1 MSFHPSSEQDSKTSG
16 MKNLQTSLF
25 LVLILISINTSL
37 KGQTEGDILIIPTSE
52 TSLFESPSYTQN
64 LITVHWENLSI
75 TGGGGTET
83 EFSITSEIEGL
94 SSFLEA
100 EDSFNWQNPSSYSD
114 ISSLFDLMEDFDGM
128 EGTGF
133 DDAAGFAGDIVSDA
147 LDALGPFGIFTET
160 YTGVQFGLDLIHG
173 LNNTALN
180 LEYPIQSTFSVEDFH
195 RGDTVTISIDTTFVE
210 ENLPSFNLGEIG
222 ISKEIQAFSQIDAY
236 LDVGLGLGM
245 LGEYYFD
252 FGLLPSWMPGAGEV
266 QDWSDS
272 TDFTTGDHLLDIKYS
287 FESSLLKIGEDTI
300 SGRFLPIRRDLEDL
314 SNTAAAYVGDLGGP
328 PLNWVGPWSDNF
340 LHGPD
345 YTYDSNGDGELDA
358 SSNLF
363 WASDPRNMPWGLGDC
378 EVTLQEYPYLSSY
391 VTLPTEPLEDFF
403 EYVAPS
409 LGENQ
414 VNEILEHLPIT
425 GQHWWTTAP
434 EFTYDYEEFEGTGRD
449 SDRSN
454 FGITATARR
463 VPDNSDEYLNRT
475 TGAITTKTDVS
486 NQENWIQLDVDFVDM
501 AYDLIDATQFSKGP
515 NVYLY
520 FPGSCVRSLGLQQI
534 GFEEEAPQYKKFFSE
549 FQAAL
554 DLEDLDGST
563 LLGNLQSLI
572 DQADELADFSGDL
585 YDQIADT
592 DSSNNYSTG
601 LNVAPHWDD
610 RFNTG
615 LYLLSLWDYFE
626 LALVMTGAA
635 AGPAIPVLNTF
646 WAPFDFDELK
656 IIDFMAGWDFI
667 DAGAYAGFKNVIES
681 EYNPNYS
688 WQITLDEP
696 RSFSLD
702 SGLTWIESDTIILP
716 LDQPEFQLA
725 STCEDYSID
734 ITPTIVADESIEN
747 FVATGLDQFNAGVN
761 LDLFNMDFQLRGN
774 NVEIIPGFTIKFICV
789 DNWNQFSK
797 SALGCAKAALK
808 WAKGAWCCFKKKIKK
823 FKFKKKCKGCWKDT
837 GECSLCKYGWK
848 GLQIPD
854 FSLQRFTG
862 YKGTNLGFDYNL
874 NMSPYVSESKNIPM
888 VMKDSLGNDYQP
900 VPIHLTALPF
910 NFDGVSALQASPLA
924 SATDRNGILKV
935 ENRIGGHTPLT
946 LRTKHLGALDTAYYN
961 NAHLTAE
968 NNFLINTQGHEV
980 DVLYDLDEQDQA
992 PSVSALLSDFR
1003 VQDANLCFADYTGVD
1018 STYLSYGANED
1029 DFAPEMENT
1038 AVPSL
1043 KESGQYCPDTD
1054 NDGCQDCAVEASGN
1068 PANDGADTDGDGI
1081 CNVGDNDD
1089 DGDGVLDAND
1099 THPLDPYLCGDTDF
1113 DTCDDCSSGTFNPS
1127 EDGQDSD
1134 GDGIC
1139 DDGDN
1144 DNDNDGVDASIDT
1157 DDFDNFICIDSDN
1170 DGCDDCSSGTFDPM
1184 NDGADID
1191 GDGLCDSGDDD
1202 KDGDGYLNEADV
1214 DQNDHTVCADIDE
1227 DGCDDC
1233 TNIDFVYFFYPDTL
1247 NDGFDFDGDGQCN
1260 ENGEDTDDD
1269 GVIDE
1274 MDADPDNQYF
1284 CGLDNDSLYIEG
1296 TLYVGDGCDDCSSG
1310 TNDIAKDGSD
1320 TDSDGWCDLTDPDID
1335 GDGSANNDNSD
1346 WAIEYFVE
1354 DFYDYDPS
1362 RCLDID
1368 LDGCDDCANAIFTLD
1383 STFTDIAD
1391 ESGAIIGTDTTIAYS
1406 NVNNVVSLAMTVT
1419 FNSTSTDT
1427 VPDFSNDSN
1436 GVITLIR
1443 LIDNTVLPADTS
1455 YIVHG
1460 DGEDLDGDGICDYG
1474 DNDIDGDGVPQY
1486 SEKERLEMVA
1496 SGELECFEY
1505 VYYTDAD
1512 GDSDSTCVSYEAPGL
1527 SDVDSLNYAS
1537 CFDLD
1542 LDGCDDCTALT
1553 FSEDGTIGE
1562 PLDYS
1567 DTTYSDTLYF
1577 DLCYLTLK
1585 ADSLSGCDTV
1595 NTGDEC
1601 DEDEGD
1607 CRNVTYDEDGNRTC
1621 RTTLNYCGIDTDG
1634 DGIVQEGDWT
1644 GDCPWC
1650 ECYSFVADLDS
1661 SAMENYEHPEQMEV
1675 VLVLGDGTDT
1685 DGDGICDL
1693 GDTND
1698 TIPNPRFRDMDGDG
1712 VEAFCDCNDACL
1724 DANDDGVCDECV
1736 DDDSDGICENYPGT
1750 TWGEPIAYYPDADG
1764 DGYAHA
1770 DSIAAAVLICYDAN
1784 GSGTGDTLLITGY
1797 THLLG
1802 DCDDADSTYTPA
1814 PWGYDCYGNCLAD
1827 ADGDGVCD
1835 EFEVAG
1841 CTDTSACNYDP
1852 ANTEE
1857 DDSCLY
1863 QDAIGV
1869 CGGDCLTDENEDG
1882 VCDD

>member
-1 MSFHPSSEQDSKTSG
+1 
-16 MKNLQTSLF
+16 MKNLQTPLF
-25 LVLILISINTSL
+25 LVLILLSINTSL
-37 KGQTEGDILIIPTSE
+37 KGQTQGDVLIIPTSE
-52 TSLFESPSYTQN
+52 TSLFDSPSYTQN
-64 LITVHWENLSI
+64 IVTLSWQK
-75 TGGGGTET
+75 TTTSDASGGGSNDPA
-83 EFSITSEIEGL
+83 EFSISSDLEGL
-94 SSFLEA
+94 SEFLNTDNA
-100 EDSFNWQNPSSYSD
+100 INWQNPTSYTD
-114 ISSLFDLMEDFDGM
+114 ISSLFDLMEDFQGM
-128 EGTGF
+128 QGTGF
-133 DDAAGFAGDIVSDA
+133 DDAAGFAGDIISDA
-147 LDALGPFGIFTET
+147 LDALGPFGIYTKT
-160 YTGVQFGLDLIHG
+160 YTKVDVGLDLIHG

-180 LEYPIQSTFSVEDFH
+180 LEYPIQSTFSVEDFY
-195 RGDTVTISIDTTFVE
+195 RGDTVTISIDTSFVE

-222 ISKEIQAFSQIDAY
+222 ITKEIEAFSEINATF
-236 LDVGLGLGM
+236 DVGLGLGM
-245 LGEYYFD
+245 LGQWEFE
-252 FGLLPSWMPGAGEV
+252 FGMLPDWMPGGDALENG
-266 QDWSDS
+266 WYS
-272 TDFTTGDHLLDIKYS
+272 TDVASTEHLIDLNYKFTASI
-287 FESSLLKIGEDTI
+287 LKIGEDTI
-300 SGRFLPIRRDLEDL
+300 SGNLGLIRRDLEALDY
-314 SNTAAAYVGDLGGP
+314 AAYQYVTEIADFADQPIDWVGDWSDEFLGGP
-328 PLNWVGPWSDNF
+328 
-340 LHGPD
+340 D
-345 YTYDSNGDGELDA
+345 YSYDSNGDGELDA
-358 SSNLF
+358 RSNLF
-363 WASDPRNMPWGLGDC
+363 WNKDPRNMNWGYGNC
-378 EVTLQEYPYLSSY
+378 GNTLLKFPSVAAHYSI
-391 VTLPTEPLEDFF
+391 PTQPLLDLVGLVSNWNED
-403 EYVAPS
+403 
-409 LGENQ
+409 Q
-414 VNEILEHLPIT
+414 VNNFLEEFPLT
-425 GQHWWTTAP
+425 GQHWWTTA
-434 EFTYDYEEFEGTGRD
+434 ETLTFTDEGFSASG
-449 SDRSN
+449 SGGGGN
-454 FGITATARR
+454 FGVSMTARR
-463 VPDNSDEYLNRT
+463 VADNSDEYLNRT

-486 NQENWIQLDVDFVDM
+486 NQENWVELNIDFVDM
-501 AYDLIDATQFSKGP
+501 AADLNDKIFFSDTAGR
-515 NVYLY
+515 NLY
-520 FPGSCVRSLGLQQI
+520 TFPFDDCRAQLGLQTL
-534 GFEEEAPQYKKFFSE
+534 PNYKKPKYVAYASE
-549 FQAAL
+549 FGAFL
-554 DLEDLDGST
+554 DLEDLNGSVLMT
-563 LLGNLQSLI
+563 NVQSVLNQANAVSEFTGGLSSYLTGANANALGM
-572 DQADELADFSGDL
+572 DL
-585 YDQIADT
+585 NILPQYDNKFGT
-592 DSSNNYSTG
+592 D
-601 LNVAPHWDD
+601 
-610 RFNTG
+610 

-626 LALVMTGAA
+626 LALVITTSGTAA
-635 AGPAIPVLNTF
+635 VPVLETF
-646 WAPFDFDELK
+646 WAPFDFDDLK
-656 IIDFMAGWDFI
+656 IIDFMAGWDLI

-702 SGLTWIESDTIILP
+702 SGITWIESDTIILP

-734 ITPTIVADESIEN
+734 ITPTIVADESIDN
-747 FVATGLDQFNAGVN
+747 FVAKGLDQFNVGVN

-774 NVEIIPGFTIKFICV
+774 NFQLIPGFTIKFICV

-848 GLQIPD
+848 GLRIPD
-854 FSLQRFTG
+854 FSMQRFTG
-862 YKGTNLGFDYNL
+862 YKGTNIGFDYDL
-874 NMSPYVSESKNIPM
+874 DMSPYVSESKNIPM
-888 VMKDSLGNDYQP
+888 VMKDSLGHDYQP

-910 NFDGVSALQASPLA
+910 NFDGVSAIQSSPLT
-924 SATDRNGILKV
+924 SATDRNGKLTV

-961 NAHLTAE
+961 NAHLSAD
-968 NNFLINTQGHEV
+968 NNFSINTQYNEV
-980 DVLYDLDEQDQA
+980 DVLYDLNDEDQA

-1003 VQDANLCFADYTGVD
+1003 VQDANLCFADYIGVD

-1029 DFAPEMENT
+1029 DFAPEMKDV
-1038 AVPSL
+1038 AVPSQ

-1054 NDGCQDCAVEASGN
+1054 NDGCQDCSIEASGN
-1068 PANDGADTDGDGI
+1068 PANDGTDTDGDGI

-1127 EDGQDSD
+1127 EDGQDYD

-1144 DNDNDGVDASIDT
+1144 DNDNDGADASIDT
-1157 DDFDNFICIDSDN
+1157 NDSNPNICIDSDY
-1170 DGCDDCSSGTFDPM
+1170 DECDDCSSGTFDPM
-1184 NDGADID
+1184 NDGDDLD
-1191 GDGLCDSGDDD
+1191 GDGLCDSSDDD
-1202 KDGDGYLNEADV
+1202 RDGDGYLNEVDV
-1214 DQNDHTVCADIDE
+1214 DPDDHTVCADIDE

-1260 ENGEDTDDD
+1260 ANGDDTDDD
-1269 GVIDE
+1269 GVTDD
-1274 MDADPDNQYF
+1274 MDADPDNPFY
-1284 CGLDNDSLYIEG
+1284 CGIDSDE
-1296 TLYVGDGCDDCSSG
+1296 DGCDDCSSG
-1310 TNDIAKDGSD
+1310 DGENPMNDGID
-1320 TDSDGWCDLTDPDID
+1320 TDGDGRCDFTDPDID
-1335 GDGSANNDNSD
+1335 GDGSVNDNVN
-1346 WAIEYFVE
+1346 WTIEYFAE
-1354 DFYDYDPS
+1354 DFHDYDPS

-1368 LDGCDDCANAIFTLD
+1368 LDGCDDCANTIFTVD

-1391 ESGAIIGTDTTIAYS
+1391 ENGAIIGTDTTIAYS
-1406 NVNNVVSLAMTVT
+1406 DVNHVVSLAMTVT
-1419 FNSTSTDT
+1419 LNTNSTDT
-1427 VPDFSNDSN
+1427 TYDYINDS

-1443 LIDNTVLPADTS
+1443 LIDNTVIDETVVEADIS

-1460 DGEDLDGDGICDYG
+1460 DGADFDGDGICDYG

-1486 SEKERLEMVA
+1486 SDKERLEMVA

-1505 VYYTDAD
+1505 VYYMDAD

-1527 SDVDSLNYAS
+1527 SDIDSLNYAS

-1567 DTTYSDTLYF
+1567 DTTYSDTLYI

-1585 ADSLSGCDTV
+1585 ADSLSGCDTIE
-1595 NTGDEC
+1595 TGDEC
-1601 DEDEGD
+1601 DDDEGD

-1634 DGIVQEGDWT
+1634 DGLVQEEEGDWT

-1650 ECYSFVADLDS
+1650 ECYSFQQDLES
-1661 SAMENYEHPEQMEV
+1661 TAMENYEHPEQMEV
-1675 VLVLGDGTDT
+1675 VLVFGDGTDT
-1685 DGDGICDL
+1685 DHDGICDL
-1693 GDTND
+1693 GDTNVD
-1698 TIPNPRFRDMDGDG
+1698 EPNPEFRDMDGDG

-1724 DANDDGVCDECV
+1724 DADDDGVCDECV

-1770 DSIAAAVLICYDAN
+1770 DSIAAAVLICHDAN

-1802 DCDDADSTYTPA
+1802 DCDDADDDTTLA
-1814 PWGYDCYGNCLAD
+1814 PSGYDCDGNCLAD

-1869 CGGDCLTDENEDG
+1869 CGGDCLTDTNGDG